1 MTEGE
6 EQTMAA
12 TEESTDQN
20 APRLDAHVAIGKGD
34 GELPMSPT
42 DPTLY
47 RADVVMDRPFDELL
61 EGAWFASRERT
72 VTETDVVNFASM
84 TGDWHPA
91 HTNQVWAEENIFGE
105 RVAHGMLLLSFALGL
120 VPNAYAMA
128 LRRIKNVVYK
138 APVRFGDTVH
148 VRGTISAMQP
158 MSDEV
163 GLVKARWKLVNQNGE
178 TCLKMEFESLWRRGW
193 LE

>member
-1 MTEGE
+1 
-6 EQTMAA
+6 MAA
-12 TEESTDQN
+12 TDQRTGDN
-20 APRLDAHVAIGKGD
+20 GKRLDERVAIGSAEDK
-34 GELPMSPT
+34 LPMSPT

-61 EGAWFASRERT
+61 QDAWFASRERT

-105 RVAHGMLLLSFALGL
+105 RVAHGMLILSFALGL

-128 LRRIKNVVYK
+128 LRRVKNVVYK
-138 APVRFGDTVH
+138 APVRFGDTIH
-148 VRGTISAMQP
+148 VRGTIEAMKP
-158 MSDEV
+158 LSDEV
-163 GLVKARWKLVNQNGE
+163 GLVQATWKVVNQKGE
-178 TCLKMEFESLWRRGW
+178 TCLKMQFDSLWRRGW

>member
-1 MTEGE
+1 
-6 EQTMAA
+6 
-12 TEESTDQN
+12 
-20 APRLDAHVAIGKGD
+20 
-34 GELPMSPT
+34 
-42 DPTLY
+42 
-47 RADVVMDRPFDELL
+47 
-61 EGAWFASRERT
+61 
-72 VTETDVVNFASM
+72 
-84 TGDWHPA
+84 
-91 HTNQVWAEENIFGE
+91 
-105 RVAHGMLLLSFALGL
+105 MLLLSFALGL